1 MFIENKITGYLS
13 NQSFLTYLYLKV
25 LAPKVYMKDILKKSQ
40 ILDIVLDRK
49 LRELSVTTQFESL
62 AGHVFEGLEGPE
74 LFQLNKRTKCI
85 NFHLSTNF
93 FKNCNLLTYIDLSY
107 CDLKSIDLNAFVE
120 LSKLKRLN
128 LSHNHISEI
137 IPVENGFKV
146 FFDHLE
152 LQVNN
157 LANFFGR
164 SKNSTRCFVGCQ
176 FLKNINLSLNKLNS
190 IVFDD
195 FSNLNSLISLDLAH
209 NNIEE
214 LVNSG
219 NCQVHIV
226 SLILNNNKLRE
237 LKEKSFINFV
247 KLANLNLKSNQ
258 IETIDSDSFDSSNKI
273 TYLDLSN
280 NNLKLIKS
288 KFFSL
293 LCELRDL
300 NLSQNQIETIETN
313 SFDKLFKLNRLDLS
327 ENIIAKLVPNL
338 FVNLERLKT
347 LDLSRNRLKQVEKYY
362 FKINHST
369 LTRLD
374 LCFNQISSYEKN
386 AFSYLMGI
394 NTDSP
399 LDNAK
404 ASETSN
410 ILKIILVGNV
420 KIIPYHTDY
429 DRKRLCF
436 RCNLPVD
443 SKYLNTNFN

>member
-25 LAPKVYMKDILKKSQ
+25 LAPKVHMKDILKKSQ

-49 LRELSVTTQFESL
+49 LYPISERHLSVTTQFESL

-128 LSHNHISEI
+128 LSHNQISEI

-152 LQVNN
+152 LHDNN

-219 NCQVHIV
+219 NCQVHV
-226 SLILNNNKLRE
+226 ASLILNNNKLRE
-237 LKEKSFINFV
+237 LKEKSYR
-247 KLANLNLKSNQ
+247 A
-258 IETIDSDSFDSSNKI
+258 TIR
-273 TYLDLSN
+273 T
-280 NNLKLIKS
+280 
-288 KFFSL
+288 
-293 LCELRDL
+293 
-300 NLSQNQIETIETN
+300 T
-313 SFDKLFKLNRLDLS
+313 
-327 ENIIAKLVPNL
+327 
-338 FVNLERLKT
+338 ER
-347 LDLSRNRLKQVEKYY
+347 
-362 FKINHST
+362 
-369 LTRLD
+369 
-374 LCFNQISSYEKN
+374 
-386 AFSYLMGI
+386 
-394 NTDSP
+394 
-399 LDNAK
+399 
-404 ASETSN
+404 
-410 ILKIILVGNV
+410 
-420 KIIPYHTDY
+420 
-429 DRKRLCF
+429 
-436 RCNLPVD
+436 
-443 SKYLNTNFN
+443 

>member
-25 LAPKVYMKDILKKSQ
+25 LAPKVHMKDILKKSQ

-49 LRELSVTTQFESL
+49 LYPISERHLSVTTQFESL

-107 CDLKSIDLNAFVE
+107 CDLKSIDLNTFVD
-120 LSKLKRLN
+120 LSKLRSLN

-146 FFDHLE
+146 FFEHLE
-152 LQVNN
+152 LQN
-157 LANFFGR
+157 
-164 SKNSTRCFVGCQ
+164 
-176 FLKNINLSLNKLNS
+176 NKLNS
-190 IVFDD
+190 FVFDD

-219 NCQVHIV
+219 NCQVHV
-226 SLILNNNKLRE
+226 ESLNLNNNKLRE
-237 LKEKSFINFV
+237 LKEKSFINFL
-247 KLANLNLKSNQ
+247 KLADLNLKSNQ

-273 TYLDLSN
+273 TYLDLSK

-293 LCELRDL
+293 LCELSDL

-374 LCFNQISSYEKN
+374 LSFNRISSYEKN